1 MNTDKPLSFYAA
13 TKKSNEVMAYSYSNI
28 YKLPSTALRFFT
40 VYGPYGRPDMS
51 LFRFTK
57 AILSNKKIS
66 FFNSGDHIRDFT
78 YVDDIVDGISSLISK
93 PSLEIIPYNCFNIGG
108 GKSNKL
114 ITFLNLLEIN
124 LNKKAKIKN
133 LPLQRGDGKKTHAS
147 VKSLQKYSFYKPKIN
162 IEKGIKLFIDW
173 YKKYYKVKSNEK

>member
-1 MNTDKPLSFYAA
+1 MN
-13 TKKSNEVMAYSYSNI
+13 NEMMNF
-28 YKLPSTALRFFT
+28 K
-40 VYGPYGRPDMS
+40 
-51 LFRFTK
+51 
-57 AILSNKKIS
+57 
-66 FFNSGDHIRDFT
+66 
-78 YVDDIVDGISSLISK
+78 YVDDIFDGISSLISK

-108 GKSNKL
+108 GKANKL

-133 LPLQRGDGKKTHAS
+133 LPLQKGDVKKTHAS
-147 VKSLQKYSFYKPKIN
+147 VKSLKKYSFYRPKIN